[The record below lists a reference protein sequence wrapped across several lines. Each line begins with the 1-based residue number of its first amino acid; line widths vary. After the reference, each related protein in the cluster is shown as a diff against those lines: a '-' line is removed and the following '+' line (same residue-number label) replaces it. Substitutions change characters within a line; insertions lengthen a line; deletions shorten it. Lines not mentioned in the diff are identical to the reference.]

1 MEINRID
8 AYNLLE
14 FMLLVEAEIKQG
26 YSISTENDLYPNA
39 FGSFY
44 TCGLVKGNNLV
55 YKNEP
60 AIKVEEP
67 EVEQPKAKPAR
78 KTAK

>member
-1 MEINRID
+1 MEIKRID

-44 TCGLVKGNNLV
+44 TCGLVKE
-55 YKNEP
+55 EP
-60 AIKVEEP
+60 QGVKLEEP

-78 KTAK
+78 KTASK

>member
-1 MEINRID
+1 MEIKRID

-44 TCGLVKGNNLV
+44 TCGLVKE
-55 YKNEP
+55 EP
-60 AIKVEEP
+60 QVVKLEEP

-78 KTAK
+78 KTASK